1 MRILKKIKLYFYIWF
16 NNISEL
22 SMIYRITLCFLLLSS
37 QVFGQGFDPGI
48 PEKHCVSSEE
58 LKLYNM
64 ISAYRSSKNLP
75 AIEFS
80 KSLSY
85 VAKVHAMDL
94 SFNRPDFGGC
104 NPHSW
109 SDKGKWKSCCYARNE
124 NRISCMTLKP
134 KELTGYKSKA
144 FEVVYSG
151 GEEAKAEDAFE
162 LWTDIPMMNDYLLNT
177 GKWIKPWLAIGI
189 GIYGEYAC
197 LWFGEGNDM
206 AGTLHDCST
215 ILAQNDSVEKQHD
228 VLSNTHGISN
238 YYYIITSSTSTL
250 ESAIQEVNKIKEK
263 GFPGAV
269 YLKNESFYRIAVN
282 KFTDEIIAYKELE
295 VVKKQFPD
303 AWLLKPKV
311 IN

>member
-1 MRILKKIKLYFYIWF
+1 MTL
-16 NNISEL
+16 
-22 SMIYRITLCFLLLSS
+22 RITIYLMFFSS
-37 QVFGQGFDPGI
+37 MVFGQGFDPGL
-48 PEKHCVSSEE
+48 PEKHCVSTEE
-58 LKLYNM
+58 RKLYNL
-64 ISAYRSSKNLP
+64 ISEYRNSKQLP
-75 AIEFS
+75 VVEFS

-109 SDKGKWKSCCYARNE
+109 SDKGKWKSCCYARSE
-124 NRISCMTLKP
+124 DRISCMTLKP

-144 FEVVYSG
+144 YEVVYSG

-162 LWTDIPMMNDYLLNT
+162 LWTDIAMMNDYLLNT
-177 GKWIKPWLAIGI
+177 GRWTKPWLAVGI

-197 LWFGEGNDM
+197 LWFGEGPDI
-206 AGTLHDCST
+206 AGPLLDCSSIIVQKDSLINQGEIPSNRT
-215 ILAQNDSVEKQHD
+215 GGTNDF
-228 VLSNTHGISN
+228 
-238 YYYIITSSTSTL
+238 YIITSSTSTL
-250 ESAIQEVNKIKEK
+250 ESAIQEVNKVKER
-263 GFPGAV
+263 GFPDAI
-269 YLKNESFYRIAVN
+269 YLSNENFYRIAVARF
-282 KFTDEIIAYKELE
+282 KDEASAYKKLE